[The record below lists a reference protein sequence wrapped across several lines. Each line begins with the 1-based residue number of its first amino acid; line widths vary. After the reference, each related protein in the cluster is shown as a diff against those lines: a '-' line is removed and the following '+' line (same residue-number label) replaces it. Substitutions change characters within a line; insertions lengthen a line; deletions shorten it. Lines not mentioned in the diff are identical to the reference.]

1 MVALGIS
8 SYPGHCGGELEG
20 EYSGA
25 RMEIWMVYLNRPFKL
40 LEAILTLIGLYEISS
55 VALFLRRQLPT
66 SRCPS

>member
-25 RMEIWMVYLNRPFKL
+25 RMENGWSTLYDLPYCLV
-40 LEAILTLIGLYEISS
+40 EAILTLVGNMNKQSGPMLE
-55 VALFLRRQLPT
+55 
-66 SRCPS
+66 